1 MIESFRKKVVMEVP
15 EFSFDPKEIGNRI
28 KNRRKELGLSAE
40 YVLEKCGIKRSTYY
54 RIEAG
59 DGKTMSSEK
68 IRTIAEF
75 LRMDVLMLMGME
87 KEPADTEDELLEIIN
102 SLDETEKRLLKRI
115 HQLPPEQRMSL
126 EVLLQGPTQSAPAG
140 QGQSGE
146 DDG

>member
-1 MIESFRKKVVMEVP
+1 MIESFREKVVMKVP
-15 EFSFDPKEIGNRI
+15 EFTLDPKEIGNRI
-28 KNRRKELGLSAE
+28 KRRREELDLSAE
-40 YVLEKCGIKRSTYY
+40 YVMEKCGITRSTYY

-59 DGKTMSSEK
+59 DGKTMKTEK

-75 LRMDVLMLMGME
+75 LRMDALMIAGIE
-87 KEPADTEDELLEIIN
+87 KEPADSEDELLEIIN

-115 HQLPPEQRMSL
+115 HQLPPEQKKSL
-126 EVLLQGPTQSAPAG
+126 EVLLQGPTQSAQAG